1 MEHVRIQSRL
11 AASGDPLES
20 LEACAEA
27 RALLK
32 VCEVSMGRTFLLV
45 VGGQDRPDV

>member
-11 AASGDPLES
+11 VASGDPLES

-27 RALLK
+27 RTLVK
-32 VCEVSMGRTFLLV
+32 VWEV
-45 VGGQDRPDV
+45 